1 MRRGV
6 AQRSQPSSIYYSS
19 CDVRKKRMDTGQRMH
34 VVIVE
39 TRQHV
44 DNELQFF
51 AARSVFL
58 ERVDTRN
65 CDKIDGQTKW
75 WLAGYL

>member
-1 MRRGV
+1 M
-6 AQRSQPSSIYYSS
+6 
-19 CDVRKKRMDTGQRMH
+19 
-34 VVIVE
+34 VIVE